1 LLDLVLDLK
10 GNLNDTIQE
19 YMSPKSTYISL
30 VNKSTLSSL
39 TQTFLGFI
47 SGVSH
52 HFPTITPDF
61 EVLTS
66 VAKLVSE
73 KSIHVS
79 IGHSYALC
87 DVKKAH
93 EYVEKGDS
101 VGKVIIDVIDAFT
114 PKVEIQIESTNET
127 DLPIERESVPKRRS
141 KDMTRD
147 STSSSSKDQHFH
159 DLLYEEEESKPKL
172 NESMK
177 VEELKEENTET
188 ESNPFEETHESS
200 NPFEQETSTIEQPVT
215 QETEEEVA
223 PGFSDINI

>member
-1 LLDLVLDLK
+1 
-10 GNLNDTIQE
+10 
-19 YMSPKSTYISL
+19 MSPKSTYISL

-52 HFPTITPDF
+52 HFPTITPDVD
-61 EVLTS
+61 VLSS
-66 VAKLVSE
+66 VAKLVSD
-73 KSIHVS
+73 KSIRAF

-101 VGKVIIDVIDAFT
+101 VGKVILDVIDAFT
-114 PKVEIQIESTNET
+114 PKVEIQIESTNEN
-127 DLPIERESVPKRRS
+127 DLPVERESLPKRKS

-147 STSSSSKDQHFH
+147 STTSSTKDQQFH

-172 NESMK
+172 NEETK
-177 VEELKEENTET
+177 VEELKEEEEVTAT
-188 ESNPFEETHESS
+188 ESNPFEETHETS
-200 NPFEQETSTIEQPVT
+200 NPFEENSIIESVPK
-215 QETEEEVA
+215 EEEQEVA
-223 PGFSDINI
+223 PGFSDVNI